1 MRAAIYARVSSAK
14 QRDAHSVESQLIVL
28 RRFVAQQGWTLV
40 GEFVDD
46 GRSAKAG
53 QLEKRDAFA
62 RLVGAIGTFDV
73 LVVFDVNRLTR
84 TDDMRERAEILGPFQ
99 RAGID
104 IVTPSGGR
112 QDLRSLM
119 GELYVT
125 MQAMFAAEENR
136 KRSLAVKSGKQRA
149 IVDNRK
155 PAGPTPFGLGYS
167 RETGAWSI
175 DPVKGPIVV
184 EIFERIIR
192 GESCL
197 QIADDLRRRGLP
209 CPRNKWDR
217 HAVWRIARSRHPA
230 GEWTA
235 DKRRRV
241 VLAVPALVDEETW
254 QAAQAKLIA
263 HGKRGLIKTK
273 HVYLFEGLATCAACG
288 SPISIRSATTNSR
301 RANGNPSPAA
311 YVCRS
316 RKLSRPDEDRCE
328 APIVKVAETDE
339 LVWQQLRDAL
349 DSRDIAARL
358 QRLVDRRDANRK
370 AWREDAATYRAKLEK
385 LTERKAAITARYQRG
400 LLDDRDL
407 DTALASFRR
416 EQLALEAQIKA
427 AEQGA
432 ARDGVTTV
440 DVKRWLAEMRTI
452 ARSAAPSER
461 QRFVRMLVKPGSAVL
476 DDGAMKFTLLV
487 EPGETNANDSADV
500 LAVASD
506 CRNDHEE
513 DRPAVSIR
521 VVARAK

>member
-14 QRDAHSVESQLIVL
+14 QRDAHSVDSQLLVL
-28 RRFVAQQGWTLV
+28 RRFVAQQGWDLV
-40 GEFVDD
+40 GEYVDD

-62 RLVGAIGTFDV
+62 RLVAAIGTFDI

-99 RAGID
+99 RAGVD

-136 KRSLAVKSGKQRA
+136 KRSAAVRSGKARA
-149 IVDNRK
+149 IAEGRK
-155 PAGPTPFGLGYS
+155 PAGPTPYGLVYS
-167 RETGAWSI
+167 RTTGEWSI
-175 DPVKGPIVV
+175 DSVRGPIVREV
-184 EIFERIIR
+184 FERVIR

-197 QIADDLRRRGLP
+197 QIADDLRRRGVP

-217 HAVWRIARSRHPA
+217 HAVWRLVRSRHPA

-241 VLAVPALVDEETW
+241 TLTVPALVDEDTW
-254 QAAQAKLIA
+254 QTAQAKLIE
-263 HGKRGLIKTK
+263 HGKRGLVKTK
-273 HVYLFEGLATCAACG
+273 HVYLLEGMATCAACG
-288 SPISIRSATTNSR
+288 SPIAIRSATFIKR
-301 RANGNPSPAA
+301 RGYANPAA

-316 RKLSRPDEDRCE
+316 RKLARLDDPRCD
-328 APIVKVAETDE
+328 APIVRVEEIDE
-339 LVWQQLRDAL
+339 LVWEQVRAAL

-358 QRLVDRRDANRK
+358 QRLVDQRDANRK
-370 AWREDAATYRAKLEK
+370 AWRADAATYRAKLEK
-385 LTERKAAITARYQRG
+385 LTERKAAITERYQRG

-407 DTALASFRR
+407 DTALANFRR
-416 EQLALEAQIKA
+416 EQTVLENQIRA

-432 ARDGVTTV
+432 ERDGVTYG

-452 ARSAAPSER
+452 ARSASPSER
-461 QRFVRMLVKPGSAVL
+461 QRIVRAMLKPGSAEL
-476 DDGAMKFTLLV
+476 DNGAMRMTLLV
-487 EPGETNANDSADV
+487 EPGQTSSNSADV
-500 LAVASD
+500 LALRSG
-506 CRNDHEE
+506 
-513 DRPAVSIR
+513 
-521 VVARAK
+521 